1 MKPRLYAVLL
11 CSAAFAMS
19 SCNKHIYVPNQVNA
33 PLLKERYEFKGSVT
47 PTNLQTAFAVTDNI
61 GIMAN
66 GQYLYGFNYLDPA
79 NDNSNDNNDI
89 LVSNRTRGGLVE
101 GAVGYFKPFGS
112 RKKMV
117 FDVYAGYGSGGFKT
131 FTHRPDANDG
141 TNINDYMLKNHFS
154 KVFVQPSIG
163 FVNPVVETIFTS
175 RFSMVN
181 FYNSQFG
188 TKAFENDENGK
199 TDFLRI
205 NNKPIAFYE
214 PAFTVRVGYKY
225 VKFQS
230 QLQFSVPLNDESF
243 NNYGANNYN
252 VNRYFQQVTFTMG
265 VAVNIAHWYD
275 DMKRKRD

>member
-1 MKPRLYAVLL
+1 MKPGIYAALL
-11 CSAAFAMS
+11 CSAALAVT

-33 PLLKERYEFKGSVT
+33 PLLKERYEFKGSIT
-47 PTNLQTAFAVTDNI
+47 PTNLQGAFAITDNI
-61 GIMAN
+61 AIMAN

-79 NDNSNDNNDI
+79 NETNTDNDL

-101 GAVGYFKPFGS
+101 GAVGYFKPFGA

-131 FTHRPDANDG
+131 LTREYNSNDG
-141 TNINDYMLKNHFS
+141 TNANDYMIRNRFS

-163 FVNPVVETIFTS
+163 FVNPIVETIFTS

-181 FYNSQFG
+181 FYNSQLG
-188 TKAFENDENGK
+188 IKAFEGDAAGK
-199 TDFLRI
+199 ADFMRI

-214 PAFTVRVGYKY
+214 PAFTVRVGYRY

-230 QLQFSVPLNDESF
+230 QLQFAVPLNNGDWNDYST
-243 NNYGANNYN
+243 NNMNQ
-252 VNRYFQQVTFTMG
+252 YFQQISFTMG

-275 DMKRKRD
+275 DMKRRK